1 MSASTVSY
9 FHVGEGD
16 TVEVTAD
23 CDSDVVLKFGQYPA
37 QTTVFV
43 DRTHAFEMARAIL
56 AQCEGL
62 AQYGAHSIPEW
73 LDSVS

>member
-1 MSASTVSY
+1 MSASTVS
-9 FHVGEGD
+9 FWHLGESD

-23 CDSDVVLKFGQYPA
+23 CDGDVQLQFGQYPA
-37 QTTVFV
+37 QATVFI
-43 DRTHAFEMARAIL
+43 DRAHAFEMARAIL